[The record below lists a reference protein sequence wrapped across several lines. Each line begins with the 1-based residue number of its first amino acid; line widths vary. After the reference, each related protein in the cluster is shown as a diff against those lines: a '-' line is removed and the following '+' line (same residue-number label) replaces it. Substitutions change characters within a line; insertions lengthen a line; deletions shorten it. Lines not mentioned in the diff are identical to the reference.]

1 MIKKGKFGIMFLA
14 AILIILMTMPAWAA
28 EPIKIALFDPRSG
41 PFTRTGDTYAAAIR
55 FLAEEINESGGL
67 LGRKV
72 EIIEEDSQLKPDI
85 AVRKA
90 TKNVMDG
97 VKFIATGTGTH
108 VALALQQ
115 VAAKEKVI
123 FFSYGAEGDEVTGKF
138 CSPYTFRV
146 SPNTEMRSFAIANF
160 LATKPFR
167 KFYTIN
173 MDYAFGHDAAKGF
186 IRRVKQ
192 AMPDAQIVGEEYHPI
207 ANKDFG
213 PYITKI
219 ISAKPDVVFTG
230 NWGVDLVNL
239 IKQARDMGMKAPFI
253 CYYLNDPSQVLNVV
267 KETAIGSWGCEAYME
282 TIRTPANKAFLQAW
296 SKKPKFVEI
305 EKWPAINIGKAY
317 NGTKFLM
324 EAIKKAGTTDVPA
337 VIKAWEGMKWDS
349 IIGPMV
355 MRAEDHQ
362 VMMPLPVGE
371 VVKATNEFYPFP
383 YMGEPYMVP
392 IEKTTV
398 PLSETGCNRKKGE
411 L

>member
-1 MIKKGKFGIMFLA
+1 MVNKRKFVAMGLMVLLGISMA
-14 AILIILMTMPAWAA
+14 YPAWAA

-41 PFTRTGDTYAAAIR
+41 PFKPTGDTYAWALE
-55 FLAEEINESGGL
+55 FLVEEINESGGL

-72 EIIEEDSQLKPDI
+72 ELIEEDSQLKPDV

-97 VKFIATGTGTH
+97 VKFLGTGTGTH
-108 VALALQQ
+108 IALALQQ

-146 SPNTEMRSFAIANF
+146 SPNTEVRSMAIANF

-167 KFYTIN
+167 RFYAIN

-192 AMPDAQIVGEEYHPI
+192 LVPNAQIVGDEYHPI

-213 PYITKI
+213 PYITKMI
-219 ISAKPDVVFTG
+219 AANPEMVFTG

-239 IKQARDMGMKAPFI
+239 IKQARDLGMKAPFM
-253 CYYLNDPSQVLNVV
+253 CYYLNDPLVVMPVV
-267 KETAIGSWGCEAYME
+267 KEAGIGSWFCEAYALSV
-282 TIRTPANKAFLQAW
+282 RTPANKDFLQRWAA
-296 SKKPKFVEI
+296 KKKFVELS
-305 EKWPAINIGKAY
+305 KWPFGAMGKAY
-317 NGTKFLM
+317 NGTKFLL
-324 EAIKKAGTTDVPA
+324 EAIKKAGTLDIPTI
-337 VIKAWEGMKWDS
+337 IKTFEGMQWEGVT
-349 IIGPMV
+349 GPMV

-362 VMMPLPVGE
+362 VMMPLPIAE
-371 VVKATNEFYPFP
+371 MVKTTNEFYPFP
-383 YMGEPYMVP
+383 YVGEPTIMP
-392 IEKTTV
+392 MEKTTV
-398 PLSETGCNRKKGE
+398 PLAETGCTRKKGE

>member
-1 MIKKGKFGIMFLA
+1 
-14 AILIILMTMPAWAA
+14 MP
-28 EPIKIALFDPRSG
+28 
-41 PFTRTGDTYAAAIR
+41 
-55 FLAEEINESGGL
+55 N
-67 LGRKV
+67 
-72 EIIEEDSQLKPDI
+72 
-85 AVRKA
+85 
-90 TKNVMDG
+90 
-97 VKFIATGTGTH
+97 
-108 VALALQQ
+108 
-115 VAAKEKVI
+115 
-123 FFSYGAEGDEVTGKF
+123 
-138 CSPYTFRV
+138 
-146 SPNTEMRSFAIANF
+146 
-160 LATKPFR
+160 
-167 KFYTIN
+167 
-173 MDYAFGHDAAKGF
+173 
-186 IRRVKQ
+186 
-192 AMPDAQIVGEEYHPI
+192 AQIVGEEYHPI

-219 ISAKPDVVFTG
+219 IAAKPEVVFTG

-296 SKKPKFVEI
+296 SKKPKFVEV

-317 NGTKFLM
+317 NGAKFLM

-337 VIKAWEGMKWDS
+337 VIKTWEGMKWES

-371 VVKATNEFYPFP
+371 VVKASNEFYPFP

-398 PLSETGCNRKKGE
+398 PLPETGCTRKAGE
-411 L
+411 M

>member
-1 MIKKGKFGIMFLA
+1 MIPSKKLGGT
-14 AILIILMTMPAWAA
+14 ILMAWLLVLWAIPAFAA

-41 PFTRTGDTYAAAIR
+41 PFTRTGDTYAAAIQ

-72 EIIEEDSQLKPDI
+72 EIIEEDSQLKPDV

-90 TKNVMDG
+90 TKNVMEG

-108 VALALQQ
+108 IALALQQ
-115 VAAKEKVI
+115 VASKEKVI
-123 FFSYGAEGDEVTGKF
+123 FVSYGAEGDEVTGKF

-146 SPNTEMRSFAIANF
+146 SPNTEMRSMAIANF

-219 ISAKPDVVFTG
+219 LAAKPDVVFTG

-253 CYYLNDPSQVLNVV
+253 CYYLNDPSQVLPVV
-267 KETAIGSWGCEAYME
+267 LETAIGSWGCEAYME
-282 TIRTPANKAFLQAW
+282 TVRTPANKAFLQAW
-296 SKKPKFVEI
+296 SKKPKFVKV

-317 NGTKFLM
+317 NGMRFMM
-324 EAIKKAGTTDVPA
+324 EAIKKAGTTDIPR
-337 VIKAWEGMKWDS
+337 VIKTWEGMRWES
-349 IIGPMV
+349 IIGPMI

-371 VVKATNEFYPFP
+371 IVKATNEFYSFP
-383 YMGEPYMVP
+383 YVGEAYMVP
-392 IEKTTV
+392 LEKSTV
-398 PLSETGCNRKKGE
+398 PLAETGCTRKAGQM
-411 L
+411 

>member
-1 MIKKGKFGIMFLA
+1 MVNKRKFVAMGLMVLLGISMA
-14 AILIILMTMPAWAA
+14 HPAWAA

-41 PFTRTGDTYAAAIR
+41 PFKPTGDTYAWALE
-55 FLAEEINESGGL
+55 FLVEEINESGGL

-72 EIIEEDSQLKPDI
+72 ELIEEDSQLKPDV

-97 VKFIATGTGTH
+97 VKFLGTGTGTH
-108 VALALQQ
+108 IALALQQ

-146 SPNTEMRSFAIANF
+146 SPNTEVRSMAIANF

-167 KFYTIN
+167 RFYAIN

-192 AMPDAQIVGEEYHPI
+192 LVPNAQIVGDEYHPI

-213 PYITKI
+213 PYITKMI
-219 ISAKPDVVFTG
+219 AANPEMVFTG

-239 IKQARDMGMKAPFI
+239 IKQARDLGMKAPFM
-253 CYYLNDPSQVLNVV
+253 CYYLNDPLVVMPVV
-267 KETAIGSWGCEAYME
+267 KEAGIGSWFCEAYALSV
-282 TIRTPANKAFLQAW
+282 RTPANKDFLQRWAA
-296 SKKPKFVEI
+296 KKKFVELS
-305 EKWPAINIGKAY
+305 KWPFGAMGKAY
-317 NGTKFLM
+317 NGTKFLL
-324 EAIKKAGTTDVPA
+324 EAIKKAGTLDIPTI
-337 VIKAWEGMKWDS
+337 IKTFEGMQWEGVT
-349 IIGPMV
+349 GPMV

-362 VMMPLPVGE
+362 VMMPLPIAE
-371 VVKATNEFYPFP
+371 MVKTTNEFYPFP
-383 YMGEPYMVP
+383 YVGEPTIMP
-392 IEKTTV
+392 MEKTTV
-398 PLSETGCNRKKGE
+398 PLAETGCTRKKGE

>member
-1 MIKKGKFGIMFLA
+1 MIPSKKLGGT
-14 AILIILMTMPAWAA
+14 ILMAWLLVLWAIPAFAA

-41 PFTRTGDTYAAAIR
+41 PFTRTGDTYAAAIQ

-72 EIIEEDSQLKPDI
+72 EIIEEDSQLKPDV

-90 TKNVMDG
+90 TKNVMEG

-108 VALALQQ
+108 IALALQQ
-115 VAAKEKVI
+115 VASKEKVI
-123 FFSYGAEGDEVTGKF
+123 FVSYGAEGDEVTGKF

-146 SPNTEMRSFAIANF
+146 SPNTEMRSMAIANF

-219 ISAKPDVVFTG
+219 LAAKPDVVFTG

-253 CYYLNDPSQVLNVV
+253 CYYLNDPSQVLPVV
-267 KETAIGSWGCEAYME
+267 LETAIGSWGCEAYME
-282 TIRTPANKAFLQAW
+282 TVRTPANKAFLQAW
-296 SKKPKFVEI
+296 SKKPKFVKV

-317 NGTKFLM
+317 NGMRFMM
-324 EAIKKAGTTDVPA
+324 EAIKKAGTTDIPR
-337 VIKAWEGMKWDS
+337 VIKTWEGMRWES
-349 IIGPMV
+349 IIGPMI

-371 VVKATNEFYPFP
+371 IVKATNEFYPFP
-383 YMGEPYMVP
+383 YVGEAYMVP
-392 IEKTTV
+392 LEKSTV
-398 PLSETGCNRKKGE
+398 PLAETGCTRKAGQM
-411 L
+411 